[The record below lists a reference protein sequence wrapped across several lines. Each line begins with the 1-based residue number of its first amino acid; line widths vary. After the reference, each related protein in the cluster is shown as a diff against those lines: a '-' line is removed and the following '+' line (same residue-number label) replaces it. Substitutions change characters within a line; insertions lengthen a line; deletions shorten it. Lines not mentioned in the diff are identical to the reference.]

1 MLVIVIGTGEFRKQ
15 QPNPMY
21 FRSIETC
28 NWYASQVV
36 KQYGNY
42 LYNSYVD
49 PKDRVTAYCKVQYVD
64 PNRIKIY
71 DW

>member
-1 MLVIVIGTGEFRKQ
+1 MLIIVIGTGEFRKQ

-42 LYNSYVD
+42 RYNSYVD
-49 PKDRVTAYCKVQYVD
+49 LKTESLHTAKY
-64 PNRIKIY
+64 NM
-71 DW
+71 